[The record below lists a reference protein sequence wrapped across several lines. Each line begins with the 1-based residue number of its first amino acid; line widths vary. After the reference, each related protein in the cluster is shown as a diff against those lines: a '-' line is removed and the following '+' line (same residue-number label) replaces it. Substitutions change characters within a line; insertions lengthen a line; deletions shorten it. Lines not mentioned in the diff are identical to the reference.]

1 MVNVAAE
8 ETVDGWGGEELHL
21 FAPVVAA
28 GEAGFAVVADEAWF
42 DGYAVAGGEVGDGGV
57 SCEDDAG
64 GFVAEDVVVCDDHG
78 ADGAGV
84 PEVDVGSG

>member
-1 MVNVAAE
+1 MGDVAAE
-8 ETVDGWGGEELHL
+8 EAVDGRGGEELHF

-28 GEAGFAVVADEAWF
+28 GEAGFAVVADEARF
-42 DGYAVAGGEVGDGGV
+42 DGYAVAGGEVGDGRVG
-57 SCEDDAG
+57 CEDDAG

-78 ADGAGV
+78 ADGAGT